1 MSLQNYSPD
10 GGCSDLV
17 LHLLLG
23 FFYYF
28 VILPV
33 GSIGRLLPA
42 STYYRTL
49 GAGTPPTEKPHGWA
63 LGGAVVL
70 LVLGLPLY
78 LFWNG
83 IGLSVVFGFAAL
95 VVWLGW
101 SGKFEQELRIGRPA
115 RKKRGANKQKK
126 A

>member
-1 MSLQNYSPD
+1 MSLQSHSPD

-17 LHLLLG
+17 LQLLLG

-42 STYYRTL
+42 STYYRSSGV
-49 GAGTPPTEKPHGWA
+49 GAPPTEKPLGWA
-63 LGGAVVL
+63 LGGAFVL
-70 LVLGLPLY
+70 LVLGSLSY
-78 LFWNG
+78 FFWNW
-83 IGLSVVFGFAAL
+83 IGAGVVLGFALL

-101 SGKFEQELRIGRPA
+101 SGKFEQELRLGRPA
-115 RKKRGANKQKK
+115 RKKRGTSKQKK